1 MATLSVRRTRR
12 GKLLSWVCVGGD
24 RGAIMGSAGYPS
36 ELTLRLCPLPPSPL
50 LHPHMGLGGF
60 VLGHE
65 PFPAHGAHWLFI
77 CAIHLQA

>member
-36 ELTLRLCPLPPSPL
+36 ELTLRLCPLPPITSP
-50 LHPHMGLGGF
+50 PSS
-60 VLGHE
+60 
-65 PFPAHGAHWLFI
+65 HGPWGI
-77 CAIHLQA
+77 CPRP